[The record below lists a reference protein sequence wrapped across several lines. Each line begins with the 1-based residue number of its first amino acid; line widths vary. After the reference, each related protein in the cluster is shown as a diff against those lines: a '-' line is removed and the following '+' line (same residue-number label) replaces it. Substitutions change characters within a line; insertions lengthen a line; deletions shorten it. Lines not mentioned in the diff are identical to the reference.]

1 MSAVNDPISDL
12 LTRLRNAIKAKKRRV
27 DIPSSNL
34 KKGLVQLLQD
44 QGFIVGFEEIKD
56 NKQNLIR
63 VALKYTDGVS
73 AISGLRRISTPGLRR
88 YTDAEKLPRVLNGY
102 GTAIIS
108 TSRGLMTDKQAGRE
122 SVGGEIL
129 CEIW

>member
-1 MSAVNDPISDL
+1 MSAVNDPIADL

-27 DIPSSNL
+27 EIPSSNM
-34 KKGLVQLLQD
+34 KKGLLQLLKE
-44 QGFIVGFEEIKD
+44 QGFIVDFEEIKD
-56 NKQNLIR
+56 NKQNILK
-63 VALKYTDGVS
+63 VALKYTDGVP
-73 AISGLRRISTPGLRR
+73 AISGLRRLSSPGLRR
-88 YTDAEKLPRVLNGY
+88 YTDSQKLPRVLNGY

-108 TSRGLMTDKQAGRE
+108 TSRGLMTDKQASRE

>member
-73 AISGLRRISTPGLRR
+73 A
-88 YTDAEKLPRVLNGY
+88 
-102 GTAIIS
+102 AIIS

>member
-27 DIPSSNL
+27 DIPSSNQ
-34 KKGLVQLLQD
+34 KKGLVQLLKD
-44 QGFIVGFEEIKD
+44 QGFIVDFEVIKD
-56 NKQNLIR
+56 NKQNILR
-63 VALKYTDGVS
+63 VALKYTDGVP
-73 AISGLRRISTPGLRR
+73 AISGLHRISSPGLRR
-88 YTDAEKLPRVLNGY
+88 YTDVAKLPRVLNGY

-108 TSRGLMTDKQAGRE
+108 TSRGLMTDKQASRE

>member
-12 LTRLRNAIKAKKRRV
+12 LTRLRNALKAKKRRV

-34 KKGLVQLLQD
+34 KKGLVQLLKD
-44 QGFIVGFEEIKD
+44 QGFIVDFEEIKD
-56 NKQNLIR
+56 NKQNILR
-63 VALKYTDGVS
+63 VVLKYTDGVP
-73 AISGLRRISTPGLRR
+73 AISGLHRVSSPGLRR
-88 YTDAEKLPRVLNGY
+88 YTDVEKLPRVLNGY

-108 TSRGLMTDKQAGRE
+108 TSRGLMTDKQASRE

>member
-12 LTRLRNAIKAKKRRV
+12 LTRLRNALKAKKRRV

-34 KKGLVQLLQD
+34 KKGLVQLLKE
-44 QGFIVGFEEIKD
+44 QGYIVDFEEIKD
-56 NKQNLIR
+56 NKQNILR
-63 VALKYTDGVS
+63 VVLKYTDGVP
-73 AISGLRRISTPGLRR
+73 AISGLHRVSSPGLRR
-88 YTDAEKLPRVLNGY
+88 YTDVEKLPRVLNGY

-108 TSRGLMTDKQAGRE
+108 TSRGLMTDKQASRE

>member
-12 LTRLRNAIKAKKRRV
+12 LTRLRNALKAKKRRV
-27 DIPSSNL
+27 DIPSSNM
-34 KKGLVQLLQD
+34 KKGLVQLLKD

-56 NKQNLIR
+56 NKQNILR
-63 VALKYTDGVS
+63 VVLKYTDGVP
-73 AISGLRRISTPGLRR
+73 AISGLHRVSSPGLRR
-88 YTDAEKLPRVLNGY
+88 YTDVEKLPRVLNGY

-108 TSRGLMTDKQAGRE
+108 TSRGLMTDKQASRE